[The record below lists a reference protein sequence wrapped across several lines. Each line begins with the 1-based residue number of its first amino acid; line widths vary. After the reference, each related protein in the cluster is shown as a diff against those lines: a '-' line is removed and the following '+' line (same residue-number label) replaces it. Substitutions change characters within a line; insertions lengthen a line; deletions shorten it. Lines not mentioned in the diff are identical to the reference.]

1 MNELK
6 NATEQFAILD
16 HSPIGQFILRKD
28 FVVIFWNRCLET
40 WSGIARE
47 QIVGTNLI
55 THFPHIGKSKY
66 HNRIKN
72 IFNSSPPIVFS
83 SQLHKNFIPSP
94 LPGGKLRVQSTFITS
109 IPAVEDGEFYAFFA
123 IQDETSVT
131 AALDSNKS
139 SMKLLKEEIEVRKQA
154 VERTTSL
161 AHILEESLNE
171 IYIFDAKTLRFIQA
185 NKGARLNLGYSI
197 EEISNLTPLDLKP
210 ELTAESFANMI
221 LPLQNNEMQKIQFE
235 TVHRRKNGSLYS
247 VEIHLQL
254 SSLQT
259 KPVFVAIVLDIT
271 KRKEIEGQLTKSKE
285 EAEAA
290 NITKSQFLAKMS
302 HEIRTPMNGI
312 IGMTELL
319 LDTTL
324 TDEQREYASMVS
336 DSADSLLTLIND
348 ILDFSKIEAGKLE
361 IENIDFDLRI
371 AIERT
376 LSLFTI
382 MTKKKKLEFSC
393 FVDPKVPSRLQGD
406 PGRLRQVLINL
417 VSNAIKFTNKG
428 DVAVN
433 VNLIEE
439 TDSQATV
446 RFEVRDTGVG
456 IPNARMDLL
465 FKSFSQLDASTTR
478 KYGGT
483 GLGLAISKQICEL
496 MGGQIGVESEEGKG
510 SKFWFTVV
518 LKKSSREKQLNHI
531 VLADIENMR
540 VLVVDEDKTSR
551 QSLKAQI
558 ENLNCRVEDANSAD
572 DVMDKIYTSVDK
584 GDPIK
589 IVLVDHCTLKSEIET
604 LGQKIKEDSRLKN
617 LDLALVLL
625 VSIGIRGDAE
635 HFRRLGFM
643 AYLPKPVNQAMLFD
657 CLRIV
662 MSESTSGRNG
672 SSKNIIT
679 QHSISDVIKNRVRI
693 LLAEDNVVNQ
703 KIAMHILEK
712 KLGYNTDLVNNGK
725 EAVEALE
732 RSDYDLL
739 LLDCHMPE
747 MDGYEATRFI
757 RDENSSVRNCKIPII
772 AMTANAM
779 KGDRE
784 KCLESGMDDYI
795 TKPININILSDAI
808 SRNLCTQKNSN

>member
-6 NATEQFAILD
+6 KATEQFAILD

-28 FVVIFWNRCLET
+28 FVVIFWNRCLES
-40 WSGIARE
+40 WSGISRD

-55 THFPHIGKSKY
+55 THFPHIGESKY

-72 IFNSSPPIVFS
+72 IFESSPPIVFS

-109 IPAVEDGEFYAFFA
+109 IPAPEYGEFYAFFA

-131 AALDSNKS
+131 AALDGNKS
-139 SMKLLKEEIEVRKQA
+139 SMKRLKEEIEVRKLA

-171 IYIFDAKTLRFIQA
+171 IYIFDAKTLRFIQV

-221 LPLQNNEMQKIQFE
+221 LPLRNNEMQKIQFE
-235 TVHRRKNGSLYS
+235 TVHRRKDGSLYS

-254 SSLQT
+254 STFQSN
-259 KPVFVAIVLDIT
+259 PVFVAIVLDIT
-271 KRKEIEGQLTKSKE
+271 KRKEIEKQLMKSKE

-290 NITKSQFLAKMS
+290 NTTKSQFLAKMS

-312 IGMTELL
+312 IGMTDLL
-319 LDTTL
+319 LDSTL
-324 TDEQREYASMVS
+324 TSEQREYASMVS

-348 ILDFSKIEAGKLE
+348 ILDFSKIESGKLE
-361 IENIDFDLRI
+361 IENINFDLRV
-371 AIERT
+371 AIEKT

-382 MTKKKKLEFSC
+382 LTKKKKLEFSC
-393 FVDPKVPSRLQGD
+393 FVDPKVPSTLQGD

-428 DVAVN
+428 EIAIN
-433 VNLIEE
+433 VIIIEE
-439 TDSQATV
+439 TDSHTTV
-446 RFEVRDTGVG
+446 RFEIRDTGVG
-456 IPNARMDLL
+456 IPSNRMSIL
-465 FKSFSQLDASTTR
+465 FKPFSQLDASTTR

-496 MGGQIGVESEEGKG
+496 MGGQIGVESEEGNG
-510 SKFWFTVV
+510 STFWFTAV
-518 LKKSSREKQLNHI
+518 LKKPAQEKPLDHI
-531 VLADIENMR
+531 VLAVIENMR
-540 VLVVDEDKTSR
+540 VLVVDEDRTSR

-558 ENLNCRVEDANSAD
+558 KNLNCRVEDTNSAE
-572 DVMDKIYTSVDK
+572 DVMDKIYTSIDE

-589 IVLVDHCTLKSEIET
+589 IVLIDHCTLKSEVET
-604 LGQKIKEDSRLKN
+604 LGQKIKEDSRLKE
-617 LDLALVLL
+617 LVLILL

-635 HFRRLGFM
+635 RFRKLGFM
-643 AYLPKPVNQAMLFD
+643 AYLPKPVNQTMLFD

-672 SSKNIIT
+672 SSKDIIT
-679 QHSISDVIKNRVRI
+679 QHSISDVIKSRVRI
-693 LLAEDNVVNQ
+693 LLAEDNIVNQ

-712 KLGYNTDLVNNGK
+712 KLGYYTDLVNNGK

-757 RDENSSVRNCKIPII
+757 RDENSTVRNCKIPII

-784 KCLESGMDDYI
+784 KCIESGMDDYI
-795 TKPININILSDAI
+795 TKPINVNLLSDTI
-808 SRNLCTQKNSN
+808 NRYLLLRPY